1 MIGAQSMNGMEV
13 FVSTVSCAALS
24 QLKTVEE
31 VLSAD
36 AKLSRIETPAPS
48 LRVVRVF
55 LEELLQEN
63 KS

>member
-24 QLKTVEE
+24 QLQTVEK
-31 VLSAD
+31 VPSAD

-48 LRVVRVF
+48 LRVVRAYLDKL
-55 LEELLQEN
+55 LEN
-63 KS
+63 NS